1 MENNIGWL
9 LSRAAFAWRHAVD
22 HYMADL
28 GLTQS
33 RWIAML
39 HLDRTGEGCSQK
51 ELAGDIGIEQPSLLR
66 TLNLLEEA
74 GLILRKPCPDDA
86 RRKTLWFTERGR
98 ELMQAVEARAFE
110 GRQQMLRGLSD
121 EERTLFYGL
130 LSKVID
136 NANHISTPEN
146 S

>member
-1 MENNIGWL
+1 MESNIGWI

-22 HYMADL
+22 LHMAEL

-39 HLDRTGEGCSQK
+39 HLDRVGEGCSQK
-51 ELAGDIGIEQPSLLR
+51 DLATDIGIEQPSLLR

-74 GLILRKPCPDDA
+74 GLIIRQVSEEDA
-86 RRKTLWFTERGR
+86 RRKTLWFTDKGR
-98 ELMQAVEARAFE
+98 QLMQSVEATALK
-110 GRQQMLRGLSD
+110 GRQQMLQGLSAQ
-121 EERTLFYGL
+121 ERAELYTLL
-130 LSKVID
+130 NKIVI
-136 NANHISTPEN
+136 NGTQFIPEN

>member
-22 HYMADL
+22 LHMAEL

-51 ELAGDIGIEQPSLLR
+51 ELATDIGIEQPSLLR
-66 TLNLLEEA
+66 TLNLLEES
-74 GLILRKPCPDDA
+74 GLIFRKVSEEDA
-86 RRKTLWFTERGR
+86 RRKTLWFTEKGR
-98 ELMQAVEARAFE
+98 ELMDAVEATAFK
-110 GRQQMLRGLSD
+110 GRQQMLQGLSEQERD
-121 EERTLFYGL
+121 ELHTLL
-130 LSKVID
+130 NKIVIKG
-136 NANHISTPEN
+136 NHFIPEN